1 MNVVY
6 TQLRGQLKS
15 KLEEIANILL
25 DPTIEFNEPGVLA
38 GISGKALFLF
48 YYSFYTGDSK
58 YADIGEQALEQAL
71 DMINKGFV
79 SFNYYSGIS
88 GFVWTCEHLA
98 QHGFIEL
105 NDSTLLDKF
114 RPYLYSAMEY
124 ELLKGNYNFLQ
135 GGLGIAL
142 YFLMHKNNHTEI
154 NKLLECLDQTA
165 EKMPD
170 RCWKWKSVLDP
181 KSQRIGYDIS
191 LSLGMS
197 GIVACMS
204 KLYRQN
210 PKLRKSKE
218 ILSGAVKYILQ
229 QKLLQSQISYF
240 PTYSLDYNDGP
251 NFMQGRLAWC
261 YGDLGISEALLRAS
275 KALNDTILQ
284 NFAIEVLS
292 FCCTR
297 KDIETSF
304 VNDTAL
310 CHGTAGIAHIFQRVY
325 HETENLIFY
334 DAANYWLAKTL
345 EMAKFKDGLAG
356 FKKWSGSAR
365 QWINCYS
372 LVEGISGI
380 GLCFITALDSKLLSW
395 DECLLLS

>member
-142 YFLMHKNNHTEI
+142 YFLSGFEYLNENST
-154 NKLLECLDQTA
+154 
-165 EKMPD
+165 
-170 RCWKWKSVLDP
+170 SV
-181 KSQRIGYDIS
+181 
-191 LSLGMS
+191 
-197 GIVACMS
+197 
-204 KLYRQN
+204 
-210 PKLRKSKE
+210 
-218 ILSGAVKYILQ
+218 
-229 QKLLQSQISYF
+229 
-240 PTYSLDYNDGP
+240 
-251 NFMQGRLAWC
+251 
-261 YGDLGISEALLRAS
+261 
-275 KALNDTILQ
+275 
-284 NFAIEVLS
+284 
-292 FCCTR
+292 
-297 KDIETSF
+297 
-304 VNDTAL
+304 
-310 CHGTAGIAHIFQRVY
+310 
-325 HETENLIFY
+325 
-334 DAANYWLAKTL
+334 
-345 EMAKFKDGLAG
+345 
-356 FKKWSGSAR
+356 SAR
-365 QWINCYS
+365 C
-372 LVEGISGI
+372 
-380 GLCFITALDSKLLSW
+380 SKYA
-395 DECLLLS
+395 